1 MAIPAVDMT
10 AARIC
15 LCGLGVSSAR
25 FAEDS
30 KPVKS
35 RIPYSTPKKIPGQP
49 SAEDDGRNGLKLF
62 ADPSFTMTEMKKTVT
77 TMMEISAS
85 ASCTRVEIRTP
96 KYRTRATIARNMRLQ
111 AQPGSGLTLNS
122 EAMVDCR

>member
-1 MAIPAVDMT
+1 MT

-15 LCGLGVSSAR
+15 LAGLGVSSAR
-25 FAEDS
+25 FAELS

-35 RIPYSTPKKIPGQP
+35 RIPYSTPKKTPGQP
-49 SAEDDGRNGLKLF
+49 SAEDDGRNGLKLL

-77 TMMEISAS
+77 TMMDISAS
-85 ASCTRVEIRTP
+85 TSWTRVEIRMP
-96 KYRTRATIARNMRLQ
+96 KYRTRVTIARNMRVH

>member
-1 MAIPAVDMT
+1 MT

-15 LCGLGVSSAR
+15 LYGLGVSSAR
-25 FAEDS
+25 FAADS

-49 SAEDDGRNGLKLF
+49 SAADDGRNGLKLL
-62 ADPSFTMTEMKKTVT
+62 AETNFTMTEMKKTVT
-77 TMMEISAS
+77 TRMDIRAS
-85 ASCTRVEIRTP
+85 ASWTRVEIRTP
-96 KYRTRATIARNMRLQ
+96 KYRIKATTARNMRLQ

>member
-1 MAIPAVDMT
+1 M
-10 AARIC
+10 R
-15 LCGLGVSSAR
+15 LGVSSAR

-49 SAEDDGRNGLKLF
+49 SAEDDGRNGLKLL

-77 TMMEISAS
+77 TMME
-85 ASCTRVEIRTP
+85 TRR
-96 KYRTRATIARNMRLQ
+96 
-111 AQPGSGLTLNS
+111 
-122 EAMVDCR
+122 